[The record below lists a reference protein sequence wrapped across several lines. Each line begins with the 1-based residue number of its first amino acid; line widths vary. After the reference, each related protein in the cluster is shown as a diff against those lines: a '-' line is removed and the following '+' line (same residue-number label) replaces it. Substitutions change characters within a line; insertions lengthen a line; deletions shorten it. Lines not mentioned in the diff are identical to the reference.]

1 MAKVKK
7 IFLEA
12 LGWALLA
19 TGLAGLLLPI
29 LPGIPL
35 GIAGLLILSREYAWA
50 GKLIEALRKRFPTLA
65 RKSELAWHHAR
76 IRWGS
81 GD

>member
-1 MAKVKK
+1 LKK
-7 IFLEA
+7 FVLEA

-19 TGLAGLLLPI
+19 TGIAGLLLPF

-35 GIAGLLILSREYAWA
+35 AIAGLVILSREYAWA
-50 GKLIEALRKRFPTLA
+50 AKLIEALGKRFPRLA
-65 RKSELAWHHAR
+65 RKSEVIWR
-76 IRWGS
+76 STRVRWGS

>member
-1 MAKVKK
+1 MTGVKK

-19 TGLAGLLLPI
+19 TGIAGLLLPI

-35 GIAGLLILSREYAWA
+35 TIAGLLILSSEYAWA
-50 GKLIEALRKRFPTLA
+50 KKLIEALRKRFPRLA
-65 RKSELAWHHAR
+65 RKSENVCR
-76 IRWGS
+76 STRVRWGS